1 MVTIQIGGVQ
11 LSVDLPWGSRG
22 VGQPV
27 DETQSEATQGGNSD
41 TRVSELV
48 L

>member
-11 LSVDLPWGSRG
+11 LSVDLAWSSRG

-27 DETQSEATQGGNSD
+27 DETQPEATHGGNSD
-41 TRVSELV
+41 TRVSKLV